1 MGLTPRARRG
11 MMRVMDKTPE
21 QILATE
27 LPRARRGFEETATR
41 RLLVE
46 VATSLSSVIRERD
59 DLRKRV
65 NELNEQVSKD
75 PNSAE
80 ALGTVIL
87 SANRAAEDLVLKA
100 TDEAAT
106 LIARAE
112 IQAETI
118 VAEATASVESLR
130 TAEESLRQSIAE
142 RRQELVTFLQSAV
155 EQLDAF
161 GVLGP
166 MPAEEHDLD
175 GDLLSRLPAE
185 ES

>member
-1 MGLTPRARRG
+1 
-11 MMRVMDKTPE
+11 MMRAMEKTPE

-46 VATSLSSVIRERD
+46 VATSLSAMTRERD

-65 NELNEQVSKD
+65 NELDEQISKD

-106 LIARAE
+106 LLAEAELRAE
-112 IQAETI
+112 K
-118 VAEATASVESLR
+118 VVSEATASVESLR
-130 TAEESLRQSIAE
+130 ASEESLRHSIAE

-161 GVLGP
+161 GTLSP

-185 ES
+185 ESSPENSL